1 MRVLSTWHK
10 RDRASCMFHRILGCA
25 PAAFEEAQTCRCLF
39 HLRFDKANSSAKKA
53 SWQWNNLN
61 IFKRNKDIGCKGC
74 ISRTF
79 GASWVPPLF
88 LAFWNW
94 NTWKL
99 PWKFWECPALNHRS
113 SVSKLR
119 THKHHRKSKLK
130 FGKSFN
136 CKTYDNHPGLGSQGN
151 HYKPVFLPWLL
162 KIQPSH
168 FQWSQT
174 RPPNQRFPP
183 EVANPKELKAAEPR
197 SPSTAT
203 VLRPR
208 SFRAWASMFLQ
219 LSKTDMDGHGW
230 HHETDDQIIIWGKP
244 MENPEFFLK

>member
-1 MRVLSTWHK
+1 MQRVHFLDFWGFLGTSIV
-10 RDRASCMFHRILGCA
+10 SC
-25 PAAFEEAQTCRCLF
+25 
-39 HLRFDKANSSAKKA
+39 D
-53 SWQWNNLN
+53 
-61 IFKRNKDIGCKGC
+61 
-74 ISRTF
+74 
-79 GASWVPPLF
+79 
-88 LAFWNW
+88 W

-136 CKTYDNHPGLGSQGN
+136 CNTYDNHPGLGSQGN

-244 MENPEFFLK
+244 MENPEFFFEVISTWRENGPPSTTNWQNTSTTPHKPMVVLGSIELSRIGKFEERLI